1 MPKKPYPNDVAPVG
15 HLCGDIAD
23 VMRIV
28 RRHTPIGH
36 PDRKRALDLC
46 REVEHGVHQLRF
58 NQNHFRNI
66 AGE

>member
-1 MPKKPYPNDVAPVG
+1 MPKKPYPTEVAPVG
-15 HLCGDIAD
+15 HLCGDIAE

-36 PDRKRALDLC
+36 PDRKAALERL

-58 NQNHFRNI
+58 NQAHT
-66 AGE
+66 GE